1 MKGEHGVGAQTPTGA
16 VTVGGYMEN
25 EGDRGMWRMKG
36 RKKPRHCEWG
46 SKLLTV
52 GAARGLGRF
61 GAQVQGGAGEGD

>member
-52 GAARGLGRF
+52 GAAR
-61 GAQVQGGAGEGD
+61 